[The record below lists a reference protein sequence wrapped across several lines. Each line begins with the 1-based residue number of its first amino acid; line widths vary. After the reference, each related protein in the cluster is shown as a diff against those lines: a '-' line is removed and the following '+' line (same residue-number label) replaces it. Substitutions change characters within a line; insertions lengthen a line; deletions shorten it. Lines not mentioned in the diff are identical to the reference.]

1 MNISVYTDRE
11 DYNRQ
16 RNLKLVC
23 EAVRRHWG
31 VELQINNRNDII
43 YQQKKV
49 IILYD
54 AKTKTTE
61 H

>member
-1 MNISVYTDRE
+1 MGNMNISVYTDRE

-49 IILYD
+49 TI
-54 AKTKTTE
+54 
-61 H
+61 